1 MHSPISAWC
10 RNHLTTHFSEHI
22 PLIKHY
28 MTVFHFLFWKIT
40 FASYKIHGWQFLPPQ
55 HFEYVIPLLL
65 ALNCF
70 WWEIT
75 LWWIIFVL
83 LLSKF
88 FVFQHF
94 YYDFFLCVCMCVDFF
109 RLLETSWMYRLMFF
123 IKFGHHCTS
132 FDKNS
137 TQYLFFLTWFLNFY
151 IYYIRVHT

>member
-40 FASYKIHGWQFLPPQ
+40 FASYKIHGWQFPPTS
-55 HFEYVIPLLL
+55 
-65 ALNCF
+65 
-70 WWEIT
+70 T
-75 LWWIIFVL
+75 LWICHSTTSGPQLFLMRNHLVMNHFCLAAFKILCLSAFL
-83 LLSKF
+83 LW
-88 FVFQHF
+88 
-94 YYDFFLCVCMCVDFF
+94 FFLCVCMCVDFF